1 MELKGASFLYTL
13 AALMVT
19 FAGFSALLLI
29 IRQVAGANLSV
40 LDRFLA
46 RTTIGHL
53 MVLTAGALLPP
64 LLALYDIPDLWIW
77 KASAVVFGLPMLT
90 LLLTFRRRRLASTG
104 KPPPTIVQIAFI
116 GLSSAAT
123 AIAMAFILGNFSHPA
138 GAYLTALTIDFFSL
152 AFAFITALEVV
163 LQQQADTRQP

>member
-1 MELKGASFLYTL
+1 
-13 AALMVT
+13 
-19 FAGFSALLLI
+19 
-29 IRQVAGANLSV
+29 
-40 LDRFLA
+40 
-46 RTTIGHL
+46 
-53 MVLTAGALLPP
+53 
-64 LLALYDIPDLWIW
+64 
-77 KASAVVFGLPMLT
+77 MLT
-90 LLLTFRRRRLASTG
+90 LLLTFRRRRLAATG